1 MKKFIIILISLVVG
15 FISGITFF
23 VETMQIDIVSETDT
37 GVVIRIDAVGQ
48 WFNYFIEKGE

>member
-15 FISGITFF
+15 FISGIIFF